1 MFSKSY
7 PASPLLLV
15 DAGDW
20 TGDPTPQGGLQTDGL
35 IEGMNALGYKVSNLS
50 LRELAQGYDLFQAR
64 RKKAQFEFVSANLVW
79 QDTGE
84 PVVSPTTIVK
94 TSLRDGA
101 RSKDVRIGFIGLTR
115 HDPAFLKE
123 VPGGRRIVTIDPL
136 AAAEKWV
143 PILKPK
149 ADVIVALVSMDL
161 DKARQVP
168 KKARDIDLILGGDGA
183 PGRTAMQTRTDD
195 FPEDTQMGRTRLM
208 YAGDQGKFLGE
219 VRLFFDGDRKIASTQ
234 RSVVGLSREWPDEEK
249 LAALMESV
257 KVAINEYNKAQTMAQ
272 SPFAAPAPAGAP
284 AIPPAGAP
292 AAEPTYVGSERCAGC
307 HDQAFAVWA
316 KSRHARAFQTLVAN
330 QQDFNPKCIGC
341 HAIGYQ
347 KRSGYVDP
355 KATPTL
361 INVGCESC
369 HGPGSRHLDQPEKGF
384 GRTDTAFCVSCHT
397 RENSPD
403 FVPADYIPK
412 VRHWDDQHTR
422 R

>member
-35 IEGMNALGYKVSNLS
+35 IEGMNALGYKVANLS
-50 LRELAQGYDLFQAR
+50 LRELAQGYDLFQTH

-101 RSKDVRIGFIGLTR
+101 RSKEVRIGFIGLTR

-123 VPGGRRIVTIDPL
+123 VPGGRRIVTIDPM

-149 ADVIVALVSMDL
+149 TDVIVALVAMDL

-195 FPEDTQMGRTRLM
+195 FPEDTQMGRTRLL

-219 VRLFFDGDRKIASTQ
+219 VRLFFDGERKIASTQ
-234 RSVVGLSREWPDEEK
+234 RAVIGLSREWPDEEK

-272 SPFAAPAPAGAP
+272 SPFAAPAPAVGA
-284 AIPPAGAP
+284 
-292 AAEPTYVGSERCAGC
+292 AARRF
-307 HDQAFAVWA
+307 QA
-316 KSRHARAFQTLVAN
+316 
-330 QQDFNPKCIGC
+330 
-341 HAIGYQ
+341 
-347 KRSGYVDP
+347 
-355 KATPTL
+355 AT
-361 INVGCESC
+361 
-369 HGPGSRHLDQPEKGF
+369 
-384 GRTDTAFCVSCHT
+384 
-397 RENSPD
+397 
-403 FVPADYIPK
+403 
-412 VRHWDDQHTR
+412 
-422 R
+422 